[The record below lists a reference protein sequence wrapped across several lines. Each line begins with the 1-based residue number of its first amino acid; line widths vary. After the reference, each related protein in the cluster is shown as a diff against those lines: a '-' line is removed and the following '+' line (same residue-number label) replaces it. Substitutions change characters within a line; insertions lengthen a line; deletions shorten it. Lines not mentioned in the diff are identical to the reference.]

1 MQQSDGPSGGYDGAF
16 GSHSAGNSI
25 AEHKKAYRRRIRR
38 MRRELPDATLRAWD
52 EQLVAQLITAID
64 DIAATLQ
71 RTDDEPLVIATYL
84 PVGNEPGAHTPG
96 GFIPSLL
103 AALDERIPCRIVI
116 PRVEDKRQLSWHP
129 WSPDSLVTTSFGIR
143 EPDERSTP
151 IPFDTVDLAIVP
163 ALAYD
168 VAGYRL
174 GQGGGYY
181 DCALAARRSS
191 RQSSGQSSTFRTIGL
206 VHPHEILP
214 AVTHDDWDVQLTTV
228 VTPLGRHR
236 FPGS

>member
-1 MQQSDGPSGGYDGAF
+1 
-16 GSHSAGNSI
+16 
-25 AEHKKAYRRRIRR
+25 

-129 WSPDSLVTTSFGIR
+129 WSPDNLVTTSFGIR
-143 EPDERSTP
+143 EP
-151 IPFDTVDLAIVP
+151 
-163 ALAYD
+163 
-168 VAGYRL
+168 
-174 GQGGGYY
+174 
-181 DCALAARRSS
+181 
-191 RQSSGQSSTFRTIGL
+191 
-206 VHPHEILP
+206 
-214 AVTHDDWDVQLTTV
+214 
-228 VTPLGRHR
+228 
-236 FPGS
+236 

>member
-1 MQQSDGPSGGYDGAF
+1 
-16 GSHSAGNSI
+16 
-25 AEHKKAYRRRIRR
+25 
-38 MRRELPDATLRAWD
+38 T
-52 EQLVAQLITAID
+52 
-64 DIAATLQ
+64 TLQ

-84 PVGNEPGAHTPG
+84 PVANEPGAHTPD

-103 AALDERIPCRIVI
+103 SALDERIPCRAVI

-143 EPDERSTP
+143 EPDKRSTP
-151 IPFDTVDLAIVP
+151 APFDNVDIAIVP

-168 VAGYRL
+168 LAGYRL

-181 DCALAARRSS
+181 DRALAAR
-191 RQSSGQSSTFRTIGL
+191 QSSFFHAIGL

-214 AVTHDDWDVQLTTV
+214 TVPHDDWDVQLTTV
-228 VTPLGRHR
+228 VTALGRHR
-236 FPGS
+236 FLGS

>member
-1 MQQSDGPSGGYDGAF
+1 MQQSDGASGGYDGAS

-25 AEHKKAYRRRIRR
+25 AEHKKTYRRRIRH
-38 MRRELPDATLRAWD
+38 MRRELSDATLRAWD
-52 EQLVAQLITAID
+52 EQLVAQLITGID
-64 DIAATLQ
+64 DIVATLQ

-84 PVGNEPGAHTPG
+84 PVANEPGAHTPG

-103 AALDERIPCRIVI
+103 SALDERIPCRVVI

-129 WSPDSLVTTSFGIR
+129 WSPDNLVTTSFGIR

-151 IPFDTVDLAIVP
+151 IPFDTVDIAIVP

-191 RQSSGQSSTFRTIGL
+191 RQSSGQSSTFHPIGL

-214 AVTHDDWDVQLTTV
+214 AVPHDGWDVQLTTV
-228 VTPLGRHR
+228 ITTLGRRH
-236 FPGS
+236 FPGG

>member
-1 MQQSDGPSGGYDGAF
+1 MQQSDGLC
-16 GSHSAGNSI
+16 GSDSAGNSI
-25 AEHKKAYRRRIRR
+25 AEHKQAYRRRIRR

-84 PVGNEPGAHTPG
+84 PVANEPGAHTPG

-103 AALDERIPCRIVI
+103 SALDKRIPCRVVI

-129 WSPDSLVTTSFGIR
+129 WSPENLVTTSFGIR

-151 IPFDTVDLAIVP
+151 IPLDTVDLAIVP

-181 DCALAARRSS
+181 DCTLADRRSS
-191 RQSSGQSSTFRTIGL
+191 RQSSGQSSTFHTIGL

-214 AVTHDDWDVQLTTV
+214 AVPHDDWDVQLTTV
-228 VTPLGRHR
+228 VTTLGRHR

>member
-1 MQQSDGPSGGYDGAF
+1 
-16 GSHSAGNSI
+16 
-25 AEHKKAYRRRIRR
+25 
-38 MRRELPDATLRAWD
+38 MRRELSEATLRAWD

-84 PVGNEPGAHTPG
+84 PVANEPGAHTPG

-103 AALDERIPCRIVI
+103 SALDKRIPCRVVI

-129 WSPDSLVTTSFGIR
+129 WSPENLVTTSFGIR

-151 IPFDTVDLAIVP
+151 IPLDTVDLAIVP

-181 DCALAARRSS
+181 DCTLADRRSS
-191 RQSSGQSSTFRTIGL
+191 RQSSGQSSTFHTIGWFTPTKSCRL
-206 VHPHEILP
+206 FPTMTGTFSSQQWSRLW
-214 AVTHDDWDVQLTTV
+214 DDTASLAAK
-228 VTPLGRHR
+228 HR
-236 FPGS
+236 AHKQHKHQWEPCR